1 MVITIEVKDPP
12 EGYGTPKRG
21 PIYLPI
27 GDELVLIGEHWV
39 RAVDVVKGG
48 GSTWIYAE
56 KN

>member
-27 GDELVLIGEHWV
+27 GDELVLIGDCWV
-39 RAVDVVKGG
+39 RAVDEVKGG